1 MVSALVRLKQSR
13 TPADL
18 VRVAGAL
25 LEWLWDPRDDELK
38 RVFADWV
45 QKLSRRLVPDEVEL
59 VPVETLEGV
68 KMTLEERVAE
78 WPRQLLREG
87 REQGMREGIEK
98 GIEQGCLRHERALL
112 RRQAAPRFGAQTAE
126 RFSGMLA
133 HFADPEHLADVGGW
147 MVRCETGDEFLARV
161 DSTAGPDRHGG

>member
-1 MVSALVRLKQSR
+1 M
-13 TPADL
+13 
-18 VRVAGAL
+18 
-25 LEWLWDPRDDELK
+25 EWLWDPRDDELK

-98 GIEQGCLRHERALL
+98 GIEQGCLSTNGRCCVARRHPGSER
-112 RRQAAPRFGAQTAE
+112 RPRNAFQGCWPTSRIRSIWPTWA
-126 RFSGMLA
+126 
-133 HFADPEHLADVGGW
+133 GGW
-147 MVRCETGDEFLARV
+147 CVARQEM
-161 DSTAGPDRHGG
+161 SFSPA